1 MSGVRDIFPPPGQG
15 YPPRV
20 GMRIVPEEAVAAAV
34 SGTVFLAGPTSLP
47 SCRTWGYPQTC
58 GYACGQRWGV
68 PLPDSPPLTAQ
79 ALWSGSTDRLIS
91 ATSAATYKAWLSP
104 TRPVSLEDGTLTLA
118 VPNSFVRSRIQD
130 ELYDPVVEVLRD
142 VLGAPV
148 TLRLVVDPDLPPPSA
163 PVAVIE
169 HARTATPDSDLAEE
183 VEFFTSDDGLSQKY
197 TFENFVIGESNRLAH
212 HAARAVAEQPAQVY
226 NPLFLHGD
234 AGLGKTHLL
243 NAIGNAVK
251 KLYPRK
257 RVEYVTSETFI
268 NDFITAIRYDRTPQF
283 KARYRSVDVLL
294 VDDIQFLGNSERTQE
309 EFFHTFNELHN
320 NHKQMAFSSDQPPGQ
335 LGSLEDRLRSRLSWG
350 LITDIQAPDLETRIA
365 ILRRKADSERVE
377 VPDEVLS
384 LIASRCRDNIRELEG
399 ALNRVVAYASLD
411 GVPITID
418 LAEAELQGHLFE
430 EARPITP
437 QTIIEATARYFNL
450 SPEQL
455 LSSKRL
461 RPLVDARQV
470 AMYICREL
478 TDLSLP
484 AIGEAFGG
492 KDHTTVLHAVRKIN
506 DQMKQKRKTLNQV
519 NDITAM
525 VRSCG

>member
-1 MSGVRDIFPPPGQG
+1 MAVDN
-15 YPPRV
+15 V
-20 GMRIVPEEAVAAAV
+20 GE
-34 SGTVFLAGPTSLP
+34 
-47 SCRTWGYPQTC
+47 C
-58 GYACGQRWGV
+58 
-68 PLPDSPPLTAQ
+68 PLPDSPPLSAQ
-79 ALWSGSTDRLIS
+79 ALWAGSAERLIS
-91 ATSAATYKAWLSP
+91 ATSDATYKAWLSP
-104 TRPVSLEDGTLTLA
+104 TRPVSLEGGTLTLA
-118 VPNSFVRSRIQD
+118 VPNSFVRSRIEGD
-130 ELYDPVVEVLRD
+130 LYDPVVEVLHD
-142 VLGAPV
+142 MLGEPV
-148 TLRLVVDPDLPPPSA
+148 ALRLVVDPDMPPASDA

-169 HARTATPDSDLAEE
+169 PPARVTPEPARDQEPN
-183 VEFFTSDDGLSQKY
+183 FFPTDDGLAPKY

-365 ILRRKADSERVE
+365 ILRRRADAERVE
-377 VPDEVLS
+377 VPDDVLA
-384 LIASRCRDNIRELEG
+384 LIASKCRDNIRELEG

-411 GVPITID
+411 GIPITTD

-430 EARPITP
+430 EARPITA
-437 QTIIEATARYFNL
+437 QTIIDATAEYFSL
-450 SPEQL
+450 TPEQL